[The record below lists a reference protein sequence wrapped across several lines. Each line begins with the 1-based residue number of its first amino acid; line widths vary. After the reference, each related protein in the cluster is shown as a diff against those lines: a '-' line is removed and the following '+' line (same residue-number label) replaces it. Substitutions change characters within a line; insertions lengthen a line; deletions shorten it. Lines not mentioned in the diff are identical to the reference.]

1 VTNVRN
7 GVARIVD
14 RGPYGRG
21 RVIDVSRA
29 CGCLYLLTGRLVF
42 GVPIRKNQVKKLAI
56 TFVLLASSAF
66 AQNAVLTEPVCEP
79 IGRTSKGD
87 LVFSMECRNIPG
99 LPPGDKPVGYNPS
112 PKETLAPQPAAPKAP
127 ESK

>member
-1 VTNVRN
+1 MFAMALR
-7 GVARIVD
+7 RLFD
-14 RGPYGRG
+14 RGPYDRG
-21 RVIDVSRA
+21 RIIDVSRA
-29 CGCLYLLTGRLVF
+29 CGCLYLFAGRWWFV
-42 GVPIRKNQVKKLAI
+42 VPMRKNQLKKLIIA
-56 TFVLLASSAF
+56 FVLFASPAF
-66 AQNAVLTEPVCEP
+66 AQNAAVTEPVCEP

-112 PKETLAPQPAAPKAP
+112 PKETLAPQPAGPKAP